1 MTDKLEAL
9 KAKKPLDTK
18 TLAAEKAG
26 YVTDDNSGGYYVVEC
41 QECGEVYPSQ
51 ESGGGGQIADTGD
64 YDDSYCPHCGYVDPD
79 ECDNVGLVWN
89 VQQAKINALLAALE
103 ELKAKTSTCMGVGNG
118 SGNLFVY
125 GDYDSIKAAQRIVLE
140 SEKLRA
146 ALEEKDQELDKE
158 GDILIDTQESMREWK
173 LRANAA
179 EQREEHLKATVDV
192 LSAKN
197 AELERANSAQN
208 DHINQQQDR
217 VDTLEKKNDELG
229 KHIGKLEKPIKLPDI
244 RSEDYHESGWF
255 QHMKYYRDVVRSI
268 QVLELKVEGE

>member
-1 MTDKLEAL
+1 MDKLEAL
-9 KAKKPLDTK
+9 KAKKPADIKSLK
-18 TLAAEKAG
+18 SQAAG

-41 QECGEVYPSQ
+41 QECGAVYPSQ
-51 ESGGGGQIADTGD
+51 QSGGGGQIADTGD
-64 YDDSYCPHCGYVDPD
+64 CDDSYCPHCGYVDPD

-140 SEKLRA
+140 GEKLRA

-179 EQREEHLKATVDV
+179 EQREEHLKASVDV

-197 AELERANSAQN
+197 AELEQRL
-208 DHINQQQDR
+208 QQ
-217 VDTLEKKNDELG
+217 
-229 KHIGKLEKPIKLPDI
+229 PIKLPDL
-244 RSEDYHESGWF
+244 RKEVSGERYVWSDGL
-255 QHMKYYRDVVRSI
+255 YNYRTDLV
-268 QVLELKVEGE
+268 QMLKEQGHKVEE